1 MSKDKS
7 EDQAAQLIQLAGAM
21 AEMGL
26 TFYRAAINVGADATE
41 AIRLTQAYFGAML
54 FGNQQNQQKPPES
67 EE

>member
-1 MSKDKS
+1 MSKNKS
-7 EDQAAQLIQLAGAM
+7 EDQAAQLVQFAGAM

-26 TFYRAAINVGADATE
+26 TFYRAALGVGADTAE

>member
-26 TFYRAAINVGADATE
+26 TFYRDAINVGADDTE
-41 AIRLTQAYFGAML
+41 EIRLKQAYFVALL
-54 FGNQQNQQKPPES
+54 FGNQQNKKPPES

>member
-26 TFYRAAINVGADATE
+26 TFYRAAINVGAE

-54 FGNQQNQQKPPES
+54 FGNQQNKKPPES

>member
-1 MSKDKS
+1 MSKN
-7 EDQAAQLIQLAGAM
+7 EDQAEQMVQFAGAI

-26 TFYRAAINVGADATE
+26 IFYRAALGAGADAAE

-54 FGNQQNQQKPPES
+54 FGNQQNKKPPES

>member
-54 FGNQQNQQKPPES
+54 FGNQKNKKPPES

>member
-1 MSKDKS
+1 MSKN
-7 EDQAAQLIQLAGAM
+7 EDQAKQMVQLAGAM

-26 TFYRAAINVGADATE
+26 VFYRAAIGVGADAAE

-54 FGNQQNQQKPPES
+54 FGNQQNKKPPES